1 MVQINDDFY
10 EDLTPE
16 TIVSLLKA
24 FQASAKDVE
33 TTASKAEVNAPT
45 GALTGDDASVKSG
58 SAVGAQSGFPGG
70 DQGKVPGPGPLSA
83 RKSCEPAGGLT
94 SLTDEKWGTEVFK
107 KEFQ

>member
-24 FQASAKDVE
+24 FQDSAKDVAA
-33 TTASKAEVNAPT
+33 T
-45 GALTGDDASVKSG
+45 
-58 SAVGAQSGFPGG
+58 
-70 DQGKVPGPGPLSA
+70 GKVPGPGPLSA
-83 RKSCEPAGGLT
+83 RDSCEPAAGLT
-94 SLTDEKWGTEVFK
+94 SLTSEKWGKEVFK